1 MGQPVTRNP
10 DNPLY
15 DPNDE
20 AYSDDEELGYLGLTV
35 MYGDEMY
42 GRGDDDRDLYLDDDE

>member
-1 MGQPVTRNP
+1 MRNP

-20 AYSDDEELGYLGLTV
+20 AYSDDEELEYLGLTV
-35 MYGDEMY
+35 HYIGE
-42 GRGDDDRDLYLDDDE
+42 DDSDLYD